1 MPNEVINSESEVP
14 KSGYSENVDTNM
26 KLAQANTNLSNATAA
41 AANKAAAVEQA
52 QQQNLANQMGLN
64 APKDNVNAN
73 VSKPETVNTAETT
86 NTTVS
91 KPQQVPITENVTVNP
106 AYKDTNSLKPT
117 LSEKSNINSLFP
129 NNTYNVSE
137 LASPKDKVSFS
148 RDELYNTFSNDV
160 LLDFYKNVIPRGRTE
175 EGLNLYALKKLF
187 EGLNDPG
194 NIISG
199 RFKRSDEF
207 ILGANIPNPNAHI
220 AAALDYSNRFDIDKN
235 KTLDIFNKMAEN
247 SRKGD
252 PDAGIEYFLATG
264 ETNDNPT
271 AEKAA
276 ALLGQLAVAVN
287 DKKISEEEAS
297 ELFKEGLRDLLQFGE
312 LKSILNNPIFS
323 DYGWDLAGQAMGLAA
338 GKAISPI
345 VNKIAGHLYGRLADA
360 KGKVPSWLKQKLGVA
375 ADEEI
380 KKLYAQQELDTK
392 KALYEKVNGKIP
404 EFKGKG
410 PYGKWDIEARN
421 EFIKNFLDEAEKAAV
436 KPGKPNDDLIK
447 PFLDIEISDDL
458 KKIMPSLEE
467 LNVVDQASEMIRQRF
482 PNATEDDI
490 TAIIEDFITKSPDSK
505 WGKAFKKYR
514 DFTKSVMEK
523 EPDKFAA
530 KYLEK
535 VAQESVTEGP
545 EARRNAIANAE
556 YLLRHKDAPKVI
568 GDIIYKSLHKR
579 PESEEKGF
587 FGKAKDKIKGFF
599 TKKATEPITKGQNLI
614 TNTIV
619 GGYSAGRAATDVIK
633 KATETEAPTMPTPTN
648 SEVRP
653 EEKYNSPNFNVVN
666 SKYMTPSVPKYGYN
680 DADNAEVRPYLDQ
693 YNSIKDAIQAKI
705 DAGEPITQ
713 EEEEQLRDAW
723 EALQNKH
730 REIDQRVDSRIPEL
744 MNSLKKYLPNEEV
757 SKELGGLSRS
767 IIGAYKNGEFG
778 EVGSAGAIDTKNRL
792 IIDEIA
798 SALYRIA
805 DSTPG
810 APGGERH
817 RSTWDKIQE
826 ERSKKFYGSYNKLL
840 EDAISK
846 RSNLVYNILEGDVNA
861 RFNLNKAMNDATS
874 KRYFNKL
881 DVTQKARMLE
891 TLAMYGTLFNK
902 LSQSEKSAFLDIMLT
917 NDPNL
922 MNEYNML
929 VKTFGS
935 KAVSEISMLAKKAAL
950 ESSFWQNSQA
960 REMVNQVKAT
970 IEKLKKET
978 NITDKELQ
986 FYEAMA
992 YSKIAQNYAKSGKE
1006 VLSFLKGLAP
1016 GGDSK

>member
-52 QQQNLANQMGLN
+52 QQQSLANQMGLN
-64 APKDNVNAN
+64 ASKDNVNK
-73 VSKPETVNTAETT
+73 SETVNTAKATDTT
-86 NTTVS
+86 S
-91 KPQQVPITENVTVNP
+91 KPQQVPITKNITGDPRYSDVN
-106 AYKDTNSLKPT
+106 NLKPT
-117 LSEKSNINSLFP
+117 FSEKNNINNLLP

-137 LASPKDKVSFS
+137 LASPKEKVSFS
-148 RDELYNTFSNDV
+148 KDELNSTFSSDV
-160 LLDFYKNVIPRGRTE
+160 LNDFYKNAIPKGKTE
-175 EGLNLYALKKLF
+175 QGMDLYLIKKLSEGLI
-187 EGLNDPG
+187 DPG
-194 NIISG
+194 NIISN
-199 RFKRSDEF
+199 RFKKSDEF
-207 ILGANIPNPNAHI
+207 VLGANIPNPNAHI
-220 AAALDYSNRFDIDKN
+220 AAVLDYSNRFDIDKN

-247 SRKGD
+247 SRSGD

-264 ETNDNPT
+264 ETNNNPT

-276 ALLGQLAVAVN
+276 TLLGQLAIAVN
-287 DKKISEEEAS
+287 DKKISEEEAGD
-297 ELFKEGLRDLLQFGE
+297 LFKEGLKDLLEYGE
-312 LKSILNNPIFS
+312 LKSILNNPIYS
-323 DYGWDLAGQAMGLAA
+323 DYGWDLAGQAIGLAA
-338 GKAISPI
+338 GKAVSPI
-345 VNKIAGHLYGRLADA
+345 VNKIAGHLYGRLANA

-410 PYGKWDIEARN
+410 PYSKWDIEAKN
-421 EFIKNFLDEAEKAAV
+421 KFIKNFLDEAEKAAV

-458 KKIMPSLEE
+458 KKIMPSLED
-467 LNVVDQASEMIRQRF
+467 LNVVDQASEMIRHRF

-490 TAIIEDFITKSPDSK
+490 TAIIEDFITKSPNSK

-514 DFTKSVMEK
+514 DFTKSVMDK

-530 KYLEK
+530 KYLER

-545 EARRNAIANAE
+545 EARRNAIDNAE
-556 YLLRHKDAPKVI
+556 YLLRHKDAPKII

-579 PESEEKGF
+579 PEGEESKGF
-587 FGKAKDKIKGFF
+587 FERAKDKIKGFF
-599 TKKATEPITKGQNLI
+599 TKKATEPLTKGQNII
-614 TNTIV
+614 TNTII
-619 GGYSAGRAATDVIK
+619 GGYSAGKAGADVIK
-633 KATETEAPTMPTPTN
+633 KATESEAPSVPAPNNT
-648 SEVRP
+648 VVKP
-653 EEKYNSPNFNVVN
+653 EEVYTSPNFNTVN

-778 EVGSAGAIDTKNRL
+778 KVGSAAAIDTKNRL
-792 IIDEIA
+792 IIDELA
-798 SALYRIA
+798 SAFYRIA

-826 ERSKKFYGSYNKLL
+826 ERSKKYYGSYNKIL

-861 RFNLNKAMNDATS
+861 RFALNKAMNDATS

-881 DVTQKARMLE
+881 DATQKARMLE

-950 ESSFWQNSQA
+950 EGSFWQNSQA

-1006 VLSFLKGLAP
+1006 VLSFLKSLAP
-1016 GGDSK
+1016 GGDSE

>member
-14 KSGYSENVDTNM
+14 KSGYSENVDTNI

-52 QQQNLANQMGLN
+52 QQQSLANQMGLN
-64 APKDNVNAN
+64 ASNTN
-73 VSKPETVNTAETT
+73 VSKPETV

-91 KPQQVPITENVTVNP
+91 KPQQVPITENVTINP
-106 AYKDTNSLKPT
+106 LYKNTNSLKPT
-117 LSEKSNINSLFP
+117 FSEKNNISGLFP

-137 LASPKDKVSFS
+137 LASPKEKVSFS
-148 RDELYNTFSNDV
+148 KDELYNTFSSDV
-160 LLDFYKNVIPRGRTE
+160 LNDFYKNAIPKGRTE
-175 EGLNLYALKKLF
+175 QGMDLYLLKKLS
-187 EGLNDPG
+187 EGLIDPS
-194 NIISG
+194 NIISN
-199 RFKRSDEF
+199 RFKKSDEF
-207 ILGANIPNPNAHI
+207 VLGSNIPNPNAHI

-247 SRKGD
+247 SRSGD
-252 PDAGIEYFLATG
+252 PESGIEYFLATG
-264 ETNDNPT
+264 ETNNNPT

-276 ALLGQLAVAVN
+276 TLLGQLAIAVN

-297 ELFKEGLRDLLQFGE
+297 ELFKEGLKDLLEYGE
-312 LKSILNNPIFS
+312 LKSILNNPIYS
-323 DYGWDLAGQAMGLAA
+323 DYGWDLAGQAIGLGA
-338 GKAISPI
+338 GKVISPI
-345 VNKIAGHLYGRLADA
+345 VNKIAGHLYGRLANA

-410 PYGKWDIEARN
+410 PYSKWDIEARN
-421 EFIKNFLDEAEKAAV
+421 EFIKNFLDKAERATR
-436 KPGKPNDDLIK
+436 KPSKPNEDLIK

-458 KKIMPSLEE
+458 KKIMPTLED
-467 LNVVDQASEMIRQRF
+467 LDMVDEVTGIIQQHF
-482 PNATEDDI
+482 PNATSEDI
-490 TAIIEDFITKSPDSK
+490 TAIIDDFITKNPEGK
-505 WGKAFKKYR
+505 WGKALKKYR
-514 DFTKSVMEK
+514 DFAKSVMEK

-545 EARRNAIANAE
+545 EARRNAIDNAE
-556 YLLRHKDAPKVI
+556 YLLRHKDAPKII

-579 PESEEKGF
+579 PEKDESKGF
-587 FGKAKDKIKGFF
+587 FEKAKDKVKGFF
-599 TKKATEPITKGQNLI
+599 TKKAAAPIDKGRNLI

-619 GGYSAGRAATDVIK
+619 GGYSAGRAGADVLK
-633 KATETEAPTMPTPTN
+633 KSTETKAPTMPTPTN

-653 EEKYNSPNFNVVN
+653 EEVYTSPNFNAVN

-680 DADNAEVRPYLDQ
+680 DADNAELRPYLDQ
-693 YNSIKDAIQAKI
+693 YNSIKDAIQSKI
-705 DAGEPITQ
+705 DSGKPITQ
-713 EEEEQLRDAW
+713 EDEEQLRDAW
-723 EALQNKH
+723 ETLQNKH
-730 REIDQRVDSRIPEL
+730 REIDQRVESRIPEL
-744 MNSLKKYLPNEEV
+744 MNSLKNYLPNREV

-792 IIDEIA
+792 IINEIA

-817 RSTWDKIQE
+817 RSEWDKIQE
-826 ERSKKFYGSYNKLL
+826 ERSKKFYGSYNKIL
-840 EDAISK
+840 EDAIAK

-861 RFNLNKAMNDATS
+861 RFYLNKAMNDATS

-881 DVTQKARMLE
+881 DATQKARMLE

-902 LSQSEKSAFLDIMLT
+902 LGESEKSAFLDIMLT

-929 VKTFGS
+929 VKTFGP

-992 YSKIAQNYAKSGKE
+992 YSKIAQNYAGAGKD
-1006 VLSFLKGLAP
+1006 VLNFLNILA